1 MRSMF
6 GPGQIDTSVRQA
18 IEMCWLMLPEEGKS
32 VDELEKQFRRIV
44 DRALKDVREDAQAF
58 GISE

>member
-1 MRSMF
+1 
-6 GPGQIDTSVRQA
+6 
-18 IEMCWLMLPEEGKS
+18 MCWLMLPEEGKS